1 MLAIGVAYVV
11 VVPWLG
17 YMLSLAALIMATTY
31 YQGGA
36 LNRQVVVVAMSGAI
50 VFWLLFVMLLGIPQP
65 AGTVAVPAVID
76 ALLSIF
82 TTPIGPAAFAGVA
95 WGILGGALP
104 GISPSITMA
113 LLVPFTY
120 GMDPAV
126 AVVLLAST
134 YVGAEY
140 GGSIPAILIGTPGTN
155 AAAATVVDGY
165 AMKQQGKAG
174 EALGIS
180 LYSGFV
186 GGLFGL
192 VVLVLLTERLSS
204 VALAFTPMSYFALGV
219 LGLSVIAS
227 LAGESLV
234 KALMAGVIGL
244 MIATVGT
251 DPVAGLNR
259 FTFNSPELL
268 SGIPPILVM
277 VGLFAMSELFV
288 QSGEPGW
295 EQTADEPVRIRFPNR
310 AMWRR
315 IALPQAIGSVIG
327 TFEGIMPGGGGAI
340 SSFLAYN
347 EARRWSHHKEEF
359 GKGSPEGVA
368 APETANNTVACTALV
383 PMLSLGIPSSN
394 SAAVLLGGFLIHGL
408 VPGPLLFV
416 QHPEVVKGLYTGLFA
431 ANVAM
436 VIVGY
441 VIMMPCIWLVSRPK
455 PYLMAFIY
463 ALVVSGV
470 YAIETSLFHVGLVL
484 AFGLLGYA
492 MKLFNVPFLPIVLG
506 VVLGF
511 MVESN
516 YRRALVLSGGD
527 HMTFIQ
533 DRISAGLLC
542 VALFFIIGS
551 LVRHLNQRPAT
562 SD

>member
-1 MLAIGVAYVV
+1 M
-11 VVPWLG
+11 
-17 YMLSLAALIMATTY
+17 T
-31 YQGGA
+31 
-36 LNRQVVVVAMSGAI
+36 
-50 VFWLLFVMLLGIPQP
+50 
-65 AGTVAVPAVID
+65 D

-82 TTPIGPAAFAGVA
+82 TTPIGPAAFVGVA

-165 AMKQQGKAG
+165 AMKQQGRAG

-192 VVLVLLTERLSS
+192 VILVLLTERLSS

-227 LAGESLV
+227 LAGESLI
-234 KALMAGVIGL
+234 KGLMAGVAGL
-244 MIATVGT
+244 MVATVGT
-251 DPVAGLNR
+251 DPVTGLNR
-259 FTFNSPELL
+259 FTFNSAELL

-288 QSGEPGW
+288 QCGEAGW
-295 EQTADEPVRIRFPNR
+295 EKTAGPSVRIRFPNR

-368 APETANNTVACTALV
+368 APETANNTVACTALI
-383 PMLSLGIPSSN
+383 PMLSLGIPGSN

-416 QHPEVVKGLYTGLFA
+416 QHPDVVRGLYAGLFA

-436 VIVGY
+436 VIIGY
-441 VIMMPCIWLVSRPK
+441 AIMTPSIWLVSRPK

-470 YAIETSLFHVGLVL
+470 YAIETSVFQVGLVL
-484 AFGLLGYA
+484 AFGVLGYA
-492 MKLFNVPFLPIVLG
+492 MRLLKIPFLPMVLG

-527 HMTFIQ
+527 HRTFIQ
-533 DRISAGLLC
+533 DPISAGLLT
-542 VALFFIIGS
+542 VALIFIVGS
-551 LVRHLNQRPAT
+551 LFRRAT
-562 SD
+562 DRENASPEAAGTV